1 MSGNIVIDWADS
13 ILEIA
18 KSSCGSGTSS
28 DKDKAF
34 MEIIGI
40 CDAIFKSLGYAC
52 EYVFIKY
59 KRFFDKL
66 AGKDTTVIDWVLSVV
81 DLAVSGIKYEYSGK
95 DENLRCIIGVCKT
108 IEITLGYVY
117 ANDSDAESKRKQG
130 RSRRQYAFGLS
141 ILYNPC
147 KKGPRNSGP
156 FLASAFNLFHQII
169 DDVTSL
175 N

>member
-40 CDAIFKSLGYAC
+40 CDAIFKSLGYSC

-66 AGKDTTVIDWVLSVV
+66 AVKDTTVIDWVLSVV

-117 ANDSDAESKRKQG
+117 ANDSDAESKRKQLVDFAKYV
-130 RSRRQYAFGLS
+130 QEEE
-141 ILYNPC
+141 I
-147 KKGPRNSGP
+147 K
-156 FLASAFNLFHQII
+156 
-169 DDVTSL
+169 
-175 N
+175 

>member
-52 EYVFIKY
+52 KYVFIKY

-81 DLAVSGIKYEYSGK
+81 DL
-95 DENLRCIIGVCKT
+95 DENLRYIIGVCKT

-117 ANDSDAESKRKQG
+117 ANDSDAESKRKQIVDFAKYV
-130 RSRRQYAFGLS
+130 QEEE
-141 ILYNPC
+141 IKC
-147 KKGPRNSGP
+147 E
-156 FLASAFNLFHQII
+156 
-169 DDVTSL
+169 
-175 N
+175 

>member
-52 EYVFIKY
+52 KYVFIKY

-117 ANDSDAESKRKQG
+117 ANDSDAESKRKQIVDFVKCVDPEDIG
-130 RSRRQYAFGLS
+130 AFDYGTRRKEQ
-141 ILYNPC
+141 
-147 KKGPRNSGP
+147 
-156 FLASAFNLFHQII
+156 
-169 DDVTSL
+169 DVS